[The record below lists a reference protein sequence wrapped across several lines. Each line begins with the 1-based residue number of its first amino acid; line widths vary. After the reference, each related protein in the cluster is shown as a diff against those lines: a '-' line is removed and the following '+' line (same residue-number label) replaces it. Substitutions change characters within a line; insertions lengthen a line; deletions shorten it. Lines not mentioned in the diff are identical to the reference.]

1 MTLGHVALVMPAYNE
16 ADGIEG
22 FLAELVASFDG
33 VAERLTIVVVDD
45 RSTDGTADLLEASE
59 LPGLVVRRQSQNGGH
74 GPTAL
79 AAYRAGLACE
89 ADVLVHVDGDGQ
101 FDGFDVARVAQH
113 LAVGA
118 ADVVHGVRRQR
129 DDPWFRRVLSASLR
143 LVVGAVARRGIR
155 DVNTPLRAYRPGRLA
170 ELVASHP
177 TSLLIP
183 HVHFSIAEARRG
195 WAVDEVEVRSRVRRG
210 TTATGTMWGGSRR
223 KHLPTRR
230 FVAFVARAGAE
241 FVMAIVRPQ
250 RAAAP
255 LRPEQPLSE
264 TA

>member
-33 VAERLTIVVVDD
+33 VADRLTIVVVDD

-59 LPGLVVRRQSQNGGH
+59 IQGLVVRRQPQNGGH

-79 AAYRAGLACE
+79 AAYQAGLACD

-101 FDGFDVARVAQH
+101 FDGYDVARVAQH
-113 LAVGA
+113 LAIGV

-143 LVVGAVARRGIR
+143 LVVAAVARRGIR
-155 DVNTPLRAYRPGRLA
+155 DVNTPLRAYRPDRIA
-170 ELVASHP
+170 ELLDSHP
-177 TSLLIP
+177 GELLIP

-195 WAVDEVEVRSRVRRG
+195 WDVDEVEVRSRVRRG
-210 TTATGTMWGGSRR
+210 ATATGTMWGGTRR

-241 FVMAIVRPQ
+241 FVAATVRPHRATAPQ
-250 RAAAP
+250 RADQS
-255 LRPEQPLSE
+255 LTE